1 MNTQE
6 NSSSFI
12 VPRSSFEF
20 ILPGGR
26 KLEIPHPPAVMGILN
41 VTPDSFSD
49 GGVHFDHAKA
59 VHAALQMAEDGA
71 AVIDIGGESTR
82 PGSEPIAAQVEID
95 RVLPVIE
102 QIRQRSDIPISID
115 TRKGA
120 VAQEAIAAGADMIN
134 DISALRYSAGMPAI
148 AARAGVPVI
157 LMHMRGEP
165 STMQQH
171 IQYDDVVSEVGR
183 ELTAFRDDAI
193 QAGIDAA
200 QILVDPGIGFAK
212 NAEHNLEILARA
224 AELISIAPLVIGA
237 SRKTFI
243 GHLTGRAAGQDRMIG
258 SLAAVAAAHRAGAAL
273 VRVHDVR
280 ETMDFLK
287 VLMAIAEREK

>member
-224 AELISIAPLVIGA
+224 AELTSIAPLVIGA

-243 GHLTGRAAGQDRMIG
+243 GHLTGRAAGPDRMIG

-287 VLMAIAEREK
+287 VLMAIAERQK

>member
-1 MNTQE
+1 MNDR
-6 NSSSFI
+6 SSFI
-12 VPRSSFEF
+12 VHRSSFSLPRGRTLT
-20 ILPGGR
+20 IL
-26 KLEIPHPPAVMGILN
+26 HPPAVMGILN

-59 VHAALQMAEDGA
+59 VHAALQMERDGA

-82 PGSEPIAAQVEID
+82 PGAEPIAAQVEID

-102 QIRQRSDIPISID
+102 QVRQRSDVPISID

-134 DISALRYSAGMPAI
+134 DVSALRYSAAMAGI

-171 IQYDDVVSEVGR
+171 
-183 ELTAFRDDAI
+183 
-193 QAGIDAA
+193 
-200 QILVDPGIGFAK
+200 
-212 NAEHNLEILARA
+212 
-224 AELISIAPLVIGA
+224 
-237 SRKTFI
+237 
-243 GHLTGRAAGQDRMIG
+243 
-258 SLAAVAAAHRAGAAL
+258 
-273 VRVHDVR
+273 
-280 ETMDFLK
+280 
-287 VLMAIAEREK
+287 